1 MSAPPFILQTQK
13 SSLSWPDAQRLKFG
27 ALKGKRRAEGKG
39 VHDAAR
45 RVEDAWKIAE
55 TRKIVK
61 KGSKPSAGRLHFK
74 NRPCLFPGGKGASA
88 FFCDCRQIFL
98 NWLNSQQK
106 GIKIVCLNSSTFAD
120 LYCDFY
126 FYQKNSADI
135 LRFYRALL
143 Y

>member
-27 ALKGKRRAEGKG
+27 ALNKERAGREEG

-45 RVEDAWKIAE
+45 HVADVWKMAE
-55 TRKIVK
+55 VWKIVK

-74 NRPCLFPGGKGASA
+74 NRPCLFPGGKGTPA
-88 FFCDCRQIFL
+88 FFCDCRHIFL
-98 NWLNSQQK
+98 NWLNSQSR
-106 GIKIVCLNSSTFAD
+106 GREIVCSNSSIAAD